1 MSVRGIEDVVISERN
16 VDGDTFGDFVE
27 TNIFPL
33 MILFDGSSP
42 RSVLILDNASIDHVE
57 RI

>member
-1 MSVRGIEDVVISERN
+1 MSVRGTEDVVISERN
-16 VDGDTFGDFVE
+16 VDGDTFCDFVE

-33 MILFDGSSP
+33 MLLFDGSSP